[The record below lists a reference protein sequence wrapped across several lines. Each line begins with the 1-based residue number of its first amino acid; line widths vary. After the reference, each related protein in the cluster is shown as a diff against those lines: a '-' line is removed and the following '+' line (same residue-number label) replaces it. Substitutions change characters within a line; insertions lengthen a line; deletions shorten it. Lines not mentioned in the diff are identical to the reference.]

1 MVYNVLT
8 DLDIDSLTAFQ
19 HLLEDMGFLYIDEEP
34 WINFKACVATAPILG
49 LRMAFTII
57 TDTKRF
63 YVMSAWDGDFMTI
76 EEFLQHYYGEF
87 IGSKHGLN

>member
-8 DLDIDSLTAFQ
+8 DLDIESLTAFQ
-19 HLLEDMGFLYIDEEP
+19 HLLEDMGFLYMDGKH
-34 WINFKACVATAPILG
+34 WINFEACVATAPLMG

-57 TDTKRF
+57 TETNTF
-63 YVMSAWDGDFMTI
+63 YVMSAWKGDFITI

-87 IGSKHGLN
+87 IGLKHGLN